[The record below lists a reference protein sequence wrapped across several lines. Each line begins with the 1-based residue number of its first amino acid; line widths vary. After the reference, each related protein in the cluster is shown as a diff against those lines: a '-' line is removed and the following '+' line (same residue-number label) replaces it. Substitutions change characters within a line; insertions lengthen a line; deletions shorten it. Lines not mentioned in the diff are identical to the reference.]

1 LSYAP
6 VKSVAD
12 GIDNVRDSDVS
23 AQAARSAPAPRRL
36 SRKEQLPA
44 LSVLQL

>member
-12 GIDNVRDSDVS
+12 GIDNVRDVTVY
-23 AQAARSAPAPRRL
+23 A
-36 SRKEQLPA
+36 
-44 LSVLQL
+44 